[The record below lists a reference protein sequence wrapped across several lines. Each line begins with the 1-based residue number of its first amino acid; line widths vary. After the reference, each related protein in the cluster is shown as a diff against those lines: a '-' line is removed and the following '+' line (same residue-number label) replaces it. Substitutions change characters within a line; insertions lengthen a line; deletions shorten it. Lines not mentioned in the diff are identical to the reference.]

1 MNPWAEEAQDRTFE
15 KLREETSGFSVDEER
30 VRIDAEARAS
40 VARPAASRERPKHCS
55 MMREELIDVC
65 VTYDVSAKVMKAILN
80 AAGFDI

>member
-15 KLREETSGFSVDEER
+15 KLRKETSGFSVDEER
-30 VRIDAEARAS
+30 VRIDAEARA
-40 VARPAASRERPKHCS
+40 AAAQPAVRERPNHCP
-55 MMREELIDVC
+55 MLREELIDVC

>member
-15 KLREETSGFSVDEER
+15 KLRKETSGFTVDEER

-40 VARPAASRERPKHCS
+40 CAGRQDYQQTKHCS
-55 MMREELIDVC
+55 MLREELIDVC
-65 VTYDVSAKVMKAILN
+65 VSHDVSAKVMKAILN